1 MIFDEVSEKIK
12 TIIEFL
18 KDQTKSGRKTT
29 GHENT
34 SFKRVHVK
42 QRLKDITHLQ
52 MFV

>member
-1 MIFDEVSEKIK
+1 MIFDEVSEKTK

-18 KDQTKSGRKTT
+18 KDDKKSGRKTT

-34 SFKRVHVK
+34 AFKRVHVK
-42 QRLKDITHLQ
+42 QRLKDKTRLQ

>member
-1 MIFDEVSEKIK
+1 MIFDEVSEKTK

-18 KDQTKSGRKTT
+18 KDETKSGRKTT

-42 QRLKDITHLQ
+42 QRLKDKTRLQ